1 MENLCLLPQT
11 PLCVVF
17 AFSRMQNEGVGGNC
31 VLANQQEGVKKK
43 KVCYVSCQFENM
55 YVPTFV
61 IKKTY
66 VSLRWL

>member
-1 MENLCLLPQT
+1 M
-11 PLCVVF
+11 
-17 AFSRMQNEGVGGNC
+17 
-31 VLANQQEGVKKK
+31 LANQQEGVKKK